1 MSRYL
6 LIGLGNPGDQYER
19 SRHNAGWLAL
29 DELVRLWSDPAIKP
43 VWKLEKKI
51 EAEVL
56 RLQRGGHELILV
68 KPQTYMNDSGRA
80 VAAAIRWYLNRDPA
94 LEPGPYRDLVVFH
107 DDLDL
112 TTGQY
117 KLQFDSGPKVHNGL
131 NSIRDHLKTTQF
143 WVARLGVDSRGGQR
157 QIPGQ
162 AYVLQ
167 PFASEEQP
175 AVRRAIGTLSEEL
188 PYLVLE

>member
-6 LIGLGNPGDQYER
+6 FVGLGNPGQQYAR

-29 DELVRLWSDPAIKP
+29 GELARLWCDPAVKP
-43 VWKLEKKI
+43 IWKAEKKI

-56 RLQRGGHELILV
+56 RLHHDGDELILL
-68 KPQTYMNDSGRA
+68 KPQTFMNDSGRS
-80 VAAAIRWYLNRDPA
+80 VAAAIRWYLNRDPSVDT
-94 LEPGPYRDLVVFH
+94 EPYRDLVVFH

-117 KLQFDSGPKVHNGL
+117 KLQFDSGPKIHNGL
-131 NSIRDHLKTTQF
+131 NSIRDHLRTTKF
-143 WVARLGVDSRGGQR
+143 WVARLGVDSRGGAR

-167 PFASEEQP
+167 PFASEEES
-175 AVRRAIGTLSEEL
+175 AVRGAVKTLAEEL
-188 PYLVLE
+188 PYVVLE